1 MSTNPLNDISKVYL
15 EQVAINEAKVDK
27 KLPEHERATA
37 RDKRSG
43 INLPGSGTRRTR
55 RAEHE
60 ARRGK
65 PNDGNLA
72 NNYPPYDRVTR
83 GDVIAGR
90 LGNDE
95 MGGKK
100 KKINRESFSN
110 WREELSEV
118 MSVIDK
124 QEKDQKI
131 VEKKVNNKIAINPN
145 LGEAVEGLGGT
156 LIEMVEIDEVDY
168 IVESVY
174 GELLDEGYDEEDIEE
189 ALEYALTEAKVTFG
203 HDTPTGE
210 KKRKNLI
217 GALGRL
223 ARQKLSSKVRDVKK
237 SARAA
242 VARGARKVAKGALSV
257 ARKAEGSDKTP
268 SAAHTKTRSAST
280 YRGAGAG
287 QKEKVS
293 SGSYQAP
300 TKKKAE
306 KPADPWEG
314 TASTPPKQEAKP
326 AAKKPAAKPKATTK
340 TTKVTPKP
348 VAKPAAKASAAK
360 PKAKKK
366 SKLDTLLSDI
376 RNESAQIDEMDFRID
391 PATHRQQQ
399 KIEKATKLQQAT
411 KGPESS
417 AAGSAVKR
425 LGGSGV
431 SLPLANSYE
440 PSGNQLDEKTLTKK
454 EKSKREKLVISM
466 KKNLSDFESRYPG
479 RGKEVMYATA
489 TKIAKKTA

>member
-131 VEKKVNNKIAINPN
+131 VEKEVNNKIAINPN

-314 TASTPPKQEAKP
+314 TASTPPKP
-326 AAKKPAAKPKATTK
+326 A
-340 TTKVTPKP
+340 
-348 VAKPAAKASAAK
+348 AKPAAKAPAAK